1 MSTRPPFAHP
11 YTVPIS
17 TQMVGKGYLAALFAA
32 QFGIFLAI
40 LAPVFVS
47 LQLKAQEMNPDD
59 PASIIGAV
67 LPVGAL
73 GALVSNPLFGALS
86 DRTRTRW
93 GRRRPWLLAGI
104 VGLTLALFWVSVSDT
119 VLTLTFAWLACQLAS
134 NAAFSAL
141 VASLADNVPEEQ
153 RGRASSVLALA
164 QNVSILAG
172 TYLAVFLV
180 SNLPLLFVLPGVVG
194 VVLVAVYVFVTP
206 DNLPTNPVKA
216 FSWRQ
221 IAGTFWTNPI
231 KHPDFGL
238 AWWSRFL
245 VTMATFMFTTYR
257 LLYMQDQIGLSA
269 VDAVGAV
276 AFGVLLYTIALFVS
290 LTFSGWLSDKLRR
303 RKVFVAG
310 STLLFAV
317 GLMILAHAETVGVFY
332 FAEVVL
338 GFAYGIYAAVDTA
351 LTIDVLPDPE
361 KPGKDLGVIN
371 IANSLPQSLA
381 PALGLLLLGIG
392 TGTGA
397 GDNYTALLWGA
408 GAIALIGAAVVL
420 PIKKVR

>member
-17 TQMVGKGYLAALFAA
+17 TRRVGKGYLIALFLG
-32 QFGIFLAI
+32 QFGIFFAI
-40 LAPVFVS
+40 LSPVFVS
-47 LQLKAQEMNPDD
+47 LQLKATQMNPES
-59 PASIIGAV
+59 PETVVGAV
-67 LPVGAL
+67 LPLGAL
-73 GALVSNPLFGALS
+73 GALVANPLFGALS

-104 VGLTLALFWVSVSDT
+104 VALTLGLVWVAASTSVAMLT
-119 VLTLTFAWLACQLAS
+119 VAWLFCQLAS
-134 NAAFSAL
+134 NAAFAAL

-172 TYLAVFLV
+172 TYLAVLFV
-180 SNLPLLFVLPGVVG
+180 SNLPVLFVLPGVVG
-194 VVLVAVYVFVTP
+194 VVLVIVYVLVTP
-206 DNLPTNPVKA
+206 DHMPTVPPKP
-216 FSWRQ
+216 FSLTQ
-221 IAGTFWTNPI
+221 IVGTFWTNPF
-231 KHPDFGL
+231 KYPDFGF

-269 VDAVGAV
+269 TDAVGAV

-290 LTFSGWLSDKLRR
+290 LTFSGWLSDKLHR

-317 GLMILAHAETVGVFY
+317 GLIVLAHAETVGVFY
-332 FAEVVL
+332 VAEVVL

-351 LTIDVLPDPE
+351 LTIDVLPNPAH
-361 KPGKDLGVIN
+361 PGKDLGVIN

-381 PALGLLLLGIG
+381 PALGLLLLGL
-392 TGTGA
+392 GA
-397 GDNYTALLWGA
+397 GSNYTALLWGA
-408 GAIALIGAAVVL
+408 GIIALIGAAVVL